1 MSLSATIQTLLEGR
15 TVRVAHLV
23 EFCFRSQARRLWNG
37 SYMIHTGG
45 HDWFGLS
52 KLGAGIEGLEDDGGL
67 QANEMRFSISGV
79 DSRLLSVA
87 VSEDRAD
94 YIGAHVKV
102 FYQFFGE
109 DWQLLDDPVAR
120 AAGIIDGLEV
130 TRQPM
135 EPAGTRRIIS
145 LTAQNIFYGRV
156 TPPASFF
163 TNRDQDARFPGDRG
177 LSYVADLIETN
188 IPFPW

>member
-37 SYMIHTGG
+37 SYQLRAGG

-52 KLGAGIEGLEDDGGL
+52 KLGSIEGIEDDGGL
-67 QANEMRFSISGV
+67 QAQEMKFSISGV
-79 DSRLLSVA
+79 DSRLLAVA

-102 FYQFFGE
+102 YYNFFGE
-109 DWQLLDDPVAR
+109 DWQNLEDDPVAR

-135 EPAGTRRIIS
+135 EGGGTRRVIS

-156 TPPASFF
+156 IPPASFF
-163 TNRDQDARFPGDRG
+163 TNRDQGQRFPGDRG
-177 LSYVADLIETN
+177 LSYVGDLVETN